1 MQVSLRVPP
10 KTGCR
15 LNALAKKTGKTKSA
29 LIMEALDE
37 KYCPEKDRA
46 QIIRELSG
54 WMPKTECS
62 ELREA
67 VTEFNTVNEQDWQC
81 I

>member
-10 KTGCR
+10 NTGDR
-15 LNALAKKTGKTKSA
+15 LNSLAKKTGKTKSA

-37 KYCPEKDRA
+37 KYHPEKSRS
-46 QIIRELSG
+46 QLIRELSG
-54 WMPKTECS
+54 WMPKSECN

-67 VTEFNTVNEQDWQC
+67 VTEFHAVNDEDWQ
-81 I
+81 

>member
-10 KTGCR
+10 KTGDR
-15 LNALAKKTGKTKSA
+15 LNSLAKKTGKTKSA

-37 KYCPEKDRA
+37 KYRPEKDRS
-46 QIIRELSG
+46 QLIRELSG
-54 WMPKTECS
+54 WMPKTECK

-67 VTEFNTVNEQDWQC
+67 VTEFNTVDDEDWK
-81 I
+81 